1 MFGIRAVAGSLLV
14 VATLAACGGPVSS
27 PDPASPPPTT
37 TSSSTAAPPSGT
49 SAVAAPE
56 QLKFTAKTVDGKDI
70 NGADLAGKPVVL
82 WFWAPWCPKC
92 QREAPGMAAAAK
104 AHGEKV
110 TFLGVAALD
119 QVPAM
124 QQFVQRYGLQSFQH
138 VADVDSA
145 VWKKFGVT
153 AQPAYA
159 FIGASGQVEVVTS
172 QLSEADLAQRL
183 SRLT

>member
-1 MFGIRAVAGSLLV
+1 MFGMRLAAGLFV
-14 VATLAACGGPVSS
+14 LAAALTACGGPASS
-27 PDPASPPPTT
+27 PGPTSTPPPASS
-37 TSSSTAAPPSGT
+37 TST
-49 SAVAAPE
+49 SAQPNDTPAAAAPE

-70 NGADLAGKPVVL
+70 NGADLAGKPVVV

-104 AHGEKV
+104 EHGEKV

-124 QQFVQRYGLQSFQH
+124 QQFVQKYGLQSFQH

-145 VWKKFGVT
+145 VWKRFGVT

-159 FIGASGQVEVVTS
+159 FIDASGQVEVVTS
-172 QLSEADLAQRL
+172 QLSAQDLTQRL
-183 SRLT
+183 SKLA